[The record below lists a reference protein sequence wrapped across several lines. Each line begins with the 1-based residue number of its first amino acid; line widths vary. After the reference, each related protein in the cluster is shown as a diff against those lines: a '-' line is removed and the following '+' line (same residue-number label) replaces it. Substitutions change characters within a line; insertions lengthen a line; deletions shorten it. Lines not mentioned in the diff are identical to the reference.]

1 MGVSVEWAVCVA
13 ILLRLL
19 DEAVSHIAGSHTSP
33 AFIFSSTNDRR
44 SRGLL
49 RKQVERRRARNIK
62 QKIGGNLSIAAYLRR
77 EAPPKTTN
85 PNLNK

>member
-33 AFIFSSTNDRR
+33 AFIFSSTNDCR
-44 SRGLL
+44 SRTKAPSAGGQ
-49 RKQVERRRARNIK
+49 RKLPGSLAK
-62 QKIGGNLSIAAYLRR
+62 
-77 EAPPKTTN
+77 
-85 PNLNK
+85 LN